1 MLSFGLSDPPRSPH
15 PVVCF
20 LMSDPPRSPH
30 PVVCFFLSNPP
41 RSPHPVFRNA
51 LLFTVLSKFGYAMFG
66 AKFQQ
71 VVEHN
76 YAKNNAPN
84 GVTHKNKA
92 DVC

>member
-1 MLSFGLSDPPRSPH
+1 M
-15 PVVCF
+15 C
-20 LMSDPPRSPH
+20 
-30 PVVCFFLSNPP
+30 
-41 RSPHPVFRNA
+41 
-51 LLFTVLSKFGYAMFG
+51 G